1 MITEIEE
8 EEPTGFIR
16 FEKFERMMS
25 RILLENQYPR
35 AGRDGGRPRQRQR
48 PTATPATATAPGG
61 APNPGPSTTYYRLY
75 LLLATYRVLL
85 TYYTYRYPRDS
96 EEKPLTKQTYL
107 RDLLTYTTTILTGT
121 RATRRRSHLLNKL
134 TYETYLLT
142 LLYLQVPARLGGEA
156 AACVPDAR
164 PRQQG

>member
-25 RILLENQYPR
+25 RILLENQYRR

-61 APNPGPSTTYYRLY
+61 APIPGPSTSYSRLHF
-75 LLLATYRVLL
+75 LLATYRVLL
-85 TYYTYRYPRDS
+85 TCYTYRYPRDS
-96 EEKPLTKQTYL
+96 EEKLL
-107 RDLLTYTTTILTGT
+107 RAFRTLDPDNKVRV
-121 RATRRRSHLLNKL
+121 RAR
-134 TYETYLLT
+134 
-142 LLYLQVPARLGGEA
+142 V
-156 AACVPDAR
+156 
-164 PRQQG
+164 QG

>member
-48 PTATPATATAPGG
+48 PTATPATATAQGGPPSPGQRPQPLRSHEPCSP
-61 APNPGPSTTYYRLY
+61 AMALPRLRTRPNPLTGIFCVFEHTPGRPFQGA
-75 LLLATYRVLL
+75 LLLL
-85 TYYTYRYPRDS
+85 
-96 EEKPLTKQTYL
+96 PLT
-107 RDLLTYTTTILTGT
+107 
-121 RATRRRSHLLNKL
+121 
-134 TYETYLLT
+134 LT
-142 LLYLQVPARLGGEA
+142 LTLP
-156 AACVPDAR
+156 
-164 PRQQG
+164 

>member
-48 PTATPATATAPGG
+48 PTATPATATAQGG
-61 APNPGPSTTYYRLY
+61 APTAYCLLLTAYY
-75 LLLATYRVLL
+75 LL
-85 TYYTYRYPRDS
+85 
-96 EEKPLTKQTYL
+96 
-107 RDLLTYTTTILTGT
+107 TILTGT
-121 RATRRRSHLLNKL
+121 RATQRRSC
-134 TYETYLLT
+134 
-142 LLYLQVPARLGGEA
+142 
-156 AACVPDAR
+156 CVR
-164 PRQQG
+164 SGR